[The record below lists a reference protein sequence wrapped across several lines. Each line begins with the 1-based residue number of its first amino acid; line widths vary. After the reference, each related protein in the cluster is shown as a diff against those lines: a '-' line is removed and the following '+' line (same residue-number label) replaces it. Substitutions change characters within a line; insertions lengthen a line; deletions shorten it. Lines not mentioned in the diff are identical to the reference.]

1 MSRGAKIRK
10 KPIET
15 DAIYK
20 SRVVTRTINKV
31 MLHGK
36 KSIARSVVYSVIE
49 NLKTEE
55 VEGVKLF
62 EDAIKNIMPKI
73 EVRSRR
79 VGGSNY
85 QVPVPLKHDRSESLA
100 VRWLVDAARAK
111 KGMDM
116 NKALLTEIQSA
127 LNNEGDA
134 VRKKDSVQRMADAN
148 KAFAHFKW

>member
-15 DAIYK
+15 DPIYK
-20 SRVVTRTINKV
+20 SRVVTRVINKV

-36 KSIARSVVYSVIE
+36 KGLARSIVYDVIE
-49 NLKTEE
+49 NLHTEE
-55 VEGVKLF
+55 NDGVKLF
-62 EDAIKNIMPKI
+62 EDAIRNIMPKV

-85 QVPVPLKHDRSESLA
+85 QIPVPLKHDRSEALA
-100 VRWLVDAARAK
+100 IRWLVEAARSK

-116 NKALLTEIQSA
+116 NTALLKEIKAA

-134 VRKKDSVQRMADAN
+134 IRKKETVKKMADAN

>member
-20 SRVVTRTINKV
+20 SRVVTRVINKV

-49 NLKTEE
+49 NLTTPEN
-55 VEGVKLF
+55 EGVKLF
-62 EDAIKNIMPKI
+62 EDAIRNIMSKV

-100 VRWLVDAARAK
+100 VRWLVDAARSK

-116 NKALLTEIQSA
+116 NKALLTEVQAAI
-127 LNNEGDA
+127 LNEGEA
-134 VRKKDSVQRMADAN
+134 VRKKDTVQKMADAN

>member
-49 NLKTEE
+49 NLTTPEN
-55 VEGVKLF
+55 EGVKLF
-62 EDAIKNIMPKI
+62 EDAIRNIMSKV

-100 VRWLVDAARAK
+100 VRWLVEAARSK

-116 NKALLTEIQSA
+116 NKALLTEVQAAI
-127 LNNEGDA
+127 LNEGDA
-134 VRKKDSVQRMADAN
+134 VRKKDTVQKMADAN

>member
-20 SRVVTRTINKV
+20 SRVVTRVINKV

-55 VEGVKLF
+55 NDGVKLF
-62 EDAIKNIMPKI
+62 EDAIRNIMPKV

-85 QVPVPLKHDRSESLA
+85 QIPVPLKHDRSESLA
-100 VRWLVDAARAK
+100 IRWLVDVARSK

-116 NKALLTEIQSA
+116 NKALLTEVQAA

-134 VRKKDSVQRMADAN
+134 IRKKETVKKMADAN

>member
-49 NLKTEE
+49 NLTTPEN
-55 VEGVKLF
+55 EGVKLF
-62 EDAIKNIMPKI
+62 EDAIRNIMPKV

-100 VRWLVDAARAK
+100 VRWLVDAARSK

-116 NKALLTEIQSA
+116 NKALLTEVQAAI
-127 LNNEGDA
+127 LNEGDA
-134 VRKKDSVQRMADAN
+134 VRKKDTVQKMADAN

>member
-49 NLKTEE
+49 NLTTPEN
-55 VEGVKLF
+55 EGVKLF
-62 EDAIKNIMPKI
+62 EDAIRNIMPKV

-100 VRWLVDAARAK
+100 VRWLVDAARSK

-116 NKALLTEIQSA
+116 NKALLTEVQAAI
-127 LNNEGDA
+127 NNEGDA
-134 VRKKDSVQRMADAN
+134 VRKKDTVQKMADAN

>member
-49 NLKTEE
+49 NLTTPEN
-55 VEGVKLF
+55 EGVKLF
-62 EDAIKNIMPKI
+62 EDAIRNIMPKV

-100 VRWLVDAARAK
+100 VRWLVDAARSK

-116 NKALLTEIQSA
+116 NKALLTEVQAAI
-127 LNNEGDA
+127 LNEGDA
-134 VRKKDSVQRMADAN
+134 VRKKDSVQKMADAN